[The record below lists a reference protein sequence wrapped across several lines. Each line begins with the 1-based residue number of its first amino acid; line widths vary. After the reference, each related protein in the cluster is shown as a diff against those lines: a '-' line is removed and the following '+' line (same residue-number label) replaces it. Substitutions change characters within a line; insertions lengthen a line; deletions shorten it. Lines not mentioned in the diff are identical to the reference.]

1 MRGRA
6 RRPLFLCTA
15 TALATAAL
23 HAGACA
29 PEDPGS
35 PSAGAGDPLA
45 RVIYGGSANDDGLRA
60 LLAAAPEVNPAQA
73 AIFDAPEDGALLP
86 AGQPADIRWRIRD
99 PLGWLPRPGRG
110 EPPAQAP
117 HWDLL
122 GPVRAAH
129 AHGAPMNGRGYLLVL
144 SGPEGE
150 VLARVF
156 TTALSYTPDAATWD
170 ALSAEGS
177 PITAVVTNA
186 VFADGRVAP
195 DGGPFAGEPITF
207 TSGE

>member
-60 LLAAAPEVNPAQA
+60 LLAA
-73 AIFDAPEDGALLP
+73 
-86 AGQPADIRWRIRD
+86 
-99 PLGWLPRPGRG
+99 
-110 EPPAQAP
+110 AQAP